1 MNSETLSPNTN
12 AVKIGALVPSYNEA
26 KRISRVL
33 RVLLGLKGLDEI
45 LVVDDGS
52 TDGTSKLVHKHFPQV
67 KLVTLSRNQGK
78 AGAVLAGALHT
89 DCDFLLLMDADLQDL
104 VEKEVEAGLREV
116 RNNPETDMIIF
127 VRMAE
132 ALWAQMV
139 RGNDLFSGERIIRR
153 QDLLDALRTGKV
165 QGYQLEV
172 SLNEYMIERKK
183 LVRRMRLHTKSMLA
197 AEKVGV
203 QAGMRKETEM
213 IKSIVSYLGLRGLIR
228 QYLWFPPH
236 SPN

>member
-1 MNSETLSPNTN
+1 MNSEKLSP
-12 AVKIGALVPSYNEA
+12 VKIGALIPSFNEA

-33 RVLLGLKGLDEI
+33 RVLQSLNGLDEI
-45 LVVDDGS
+45 VVVDDGS

-78 AGAVLAGALHT
+78 AGAVLSGALHT

-104 VEKEVEAGLREV
+104 VEHEVEAGLREV

>member
-1 MNSETLSPNTN
+1 MNSELRSS
-12 AVKIGALVPSYNEA
+12 VKIGALIPSYNEA
-26 KRISRVL
+26 KRIPRVL
-33 RVLLGLKGLDEI
+33 RVLQQLHGLDEI

-52 TDGTSKLVHKHFPQV
+52 TDNTSKLVQRNFPNV
-67 KLVTLSRNQGK
+67 KLLSLTRNQGK

-104 VEKEVEAGLREV
+104 VESEIEAGLRV
-116 RNNPETDMIIF
+116 IRNAPATDMIIF

-203 QAGMRKETEM
+203 HAGMRKETEM

-228 QYLWFPPH
+228 QYFWFPPH

>member
-1 MNSETLSPNTN
+1 MNSGNPS
-12 AVKIGALVPSYNEA
+12 AVKIGALIPSYNEA

-33 RVLLGLKGLDEI
+33 RVLQSLHGLDEI
-45 LVVDDGS
+45 VVVDDGS
-52 TDGTSKLVHKHFPQV
+52 TDGTSKLVRKHFPQV
-67 KLVTLSRNQGK
+67 KLITLTQNQGK

-104 VEKEVEAGLREV
+104 VESEVEAGLQAIRT
-116 RNNPETDMIIF
+116 NPETDMIIF

-132 ALWAQMV
+132 ALWAQIV

-153 QDLLDALRTGKV
+153 RDLLDALRTGKV

-197 AEKVGV
+197 AEKMGV
-203 QAGMRKETEM
+203 QAGMRKETAM
-213 IKSIVSYLGLRGLIR
+213 IKSIVSYLGWRGLVR
-228 QYLWFPPH
+228 QFLWFPPH